1 MLYNDSYYKDEGD
14 KCQEKKNARS
24 ERTGQVQL
32 CGEKAAFTFPRKSH
46 GQAFE
51 SALQMPKRTKRPIRK
66 DWSFCGKLGRNESL
80 KIYFEKT
87 KKKFRKY
94 TYLID

>member
-32 CGEKAAFTFPRKSH
+32 CGEEAAFTFLRKSH
-46 GQAFE
+46 SRAFE

-66 DWSFCGKLGRNESL
+66 DWSFCGMCGLNECR
-80 KIYFEKT
+80 KIKNT
-87 KKKFRKY
+87 KYKVKKFLEY
-94 TYLID
+94 G